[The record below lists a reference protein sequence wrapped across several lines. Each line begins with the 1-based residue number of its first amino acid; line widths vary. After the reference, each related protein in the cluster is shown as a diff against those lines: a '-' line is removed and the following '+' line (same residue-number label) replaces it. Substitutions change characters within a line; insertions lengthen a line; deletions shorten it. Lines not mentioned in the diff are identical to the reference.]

1 MYGGACQAFLL
12 FLPNLFFRGCSQT
25 KAGQI
30 NMNFGDFLNIHIITL
45 VLYNIRREIKK
56 NPKSSTHSFERPLK
70 GI

>member
-30 NMNFGDFLNIHIITL
+30 NMNFEDFLDIHIITL

-56 NPKSSTHSFERPLK
+56 IQNLVHIVLNDP
-70 GI
+70 

>member
-30 NMNFGDFLNIHIITL
+30 NMNFGDFLNIHYFSTY
-45 VLYNIRREIKK
+45 YNIRREIKK
-56 NPKSSTHSFERPLK
+56 KNPKSCTHSFERPLK

>member
-30 NMNFGDFLNIHIITL
+30 NMNFGDFLNIH
-45 VLYNIRREIKK
+45 YF
-56 NPKSSTHSFERPLK
+56 ST
-70 GI
+70 I